1 MRYIPKTRSKHNF
14 FFIKVSEQISGG
26 CGNVY
31 HTVMGEKLIV
41 TRENLDYSVAA
52 VIRDVVRLSI
62 TLLFFMFALIGYVK
76 MQK

>member
-1 MRYIPKTRSKHNF
+1 
-14 FFIKVSEQISGG
+14 
-26 CGNVY
+26 
-31 HTVMGEKLIV
+31 MGEKLIV

-62 TLLFFMFALIGYVK
+62 TLLFFMFALISYVK